1 MACWRMCWKVVSLC
15 ALVLGLTALASG
27 TAQAEPLA
35 AWNIGKA
42 NGELVQVNETN
53 KLFAQLEIKEIES
66 GTATLL
72 FTTKGGTKV
81 GILCAAVKFDEG
93 GKLIAEGG
101 ISLSRMLLTGCVTLL
116 NGSVSTPC
124 KPKTNGKALGELLTE
139 KFKGLAVLDKVG
151 TETEDYVKFTP
162 DEGRTFA
169 KIELGEECS
178 IGTLVK
184 VETKAE
190 GESFWLKESG
200 GNVSF
205 GEEKVEHLFDESL
218 HGIIALGQPA
228 VIDGSILV
236 KLAGEHLGLT
246 FARGVVETK
255 TSAFWSVINAKGEL
269 VQVNETNKL
278 FAQLELKEIEKQT
291 ATLSWTSEGGT
302 KIGLLCTSAKFDE
315 GGQLA
320 AQGGISLSRVLLTGC
335 VILLNGTISPA
346 CKPHTTGLALGELLT
361 QKFIGSIVLDKLSGG
376 AVDSFVKLVP
386 DEGTTL
392 LQWEPGEE
400 CSFSFGGLV
409 KVEGELWLKDSGGNV
424 SFQEEKVEHLVE
436 EALHALTALHRPAVL
451 EGSMLVG
458 LSGGHLGLKWGG
470 TPG

>member
-1 MACWRMCWKVVSLC
+1 MASSRLRWRVVGLC
-15 ALVLGLTALASG
+15 VSVLGLTAVAGG

-81 GILCAAVKFDEG
+81 GILCAAAKFDEG

-101 ISLSRMLLTGCVTLL
+101 ISLSRMLLTGCVTSL
-116 NGSVSTPC
+116 NGTISTSC
-124 KPKTNGKALGELLTE
+124 KPKTTGKALGELLTE
-139 KFKGLAVLDKVG
+139 KFKGLAVIDKVG

-162 DEGRTFA
+162 DESRTFA
-169 KIELGEECS
+169 KIELGEECA

-190 GESFWLKESG
+190 GESFWLKDSG

-205 GEEKVEHLFDESL
+205 GEEKVEHLFEESL

-236 KLAGEHLGLT
+236 KLAGEHLGLR
-246 FARGVVETK
+246 FSRGVVE

-278 FAQLELKEIEKQT
+278 FAQIEPKEIEKS
-291 ATLSWTSEGGT
+291 ATLSWTSGGGT
-302 KIGLLCTSAKFDE
+302 KISLLCTQVKFDE
-315 GGQLA
+315 GGKLIA
-320 AQGGISLSRVLLTGC
+320 EGNISSSRALLTGC

-361 QKFIGSIVLDKLSGG
+361 LKFKGSIVLDKLSGG
-376 AVDSFVKLVP
+376 VVDSFVKLVP
-386 DEGTTL
+386 VEGTTL
-392 LQWEPGEE
+392 LQWEPGAE
-400 CSFSFGGLV
+400 CSFSFGGIV

-436 EALHALTALHRPAVL
+436 EALHGLTALKQSAVI
-451 EGSMLVG
+451 EGSMLVR
-458 LSGGHLGLKWGG
+458 LSGPHSGLKWGG
-470 TPG
+470 IPG